1 MYWQYSLGMLVAM
14 NTLSIVL
21 TKFASD
27 KLLKK
32 SVGIFYQFLFCLGMA
47 IGYAFL
53 MKELDVSLSMI
64 LVVIVGFIN
73 AFANYLFLRAIEISL
88 SKTVLFLPLIEMIS
102 ISLAVIFLGE
112 AIIWT
117 PQIFLGIA
125 FCFLAIFL
133 FHIPKNRN
141 KAQTVNGKKWLIFVL
156 TMIAIYGVDSFFV
169 KAFSFNIARG
179 TFLVGWYS
187 GSLLGSLPLLFLEKQ
202 RQLLIAKKMILF
214 LSLLGI
220 TVFGTLSLSYLTFQ
234 LGGPL
239 SMVQPLRRFF
249 TVIMP
254 VFFGWLVFKERDGLS
269 KQEGFGFFAG
279 IVGVLLVLLG

>member
-1 MYWQYSLGMLVAM
+1 MYWQYSLGMLIVI
-14 NTLSIVL
+14 NTLSIIL

-47 IGYAFL
+47 TGYAFL
-53 MKELDVSLSMI
+53 MKELDVNLSML

-73 AFANYLFLRAIEISL
+73 AFANYLFLRALEISL
-88 SKTVLFLPLIEMIS
+88 SKTALFFPLIEMIS

-112 AIIWT
+112 TIIWT
-117 PQIFLGIA
+117 PQIFIGIVL
-125 FCFLAIFL
+125 CFLAIFL
-133 FHIPKNRN
+133 FQIPKNSK
-141 KAQTVNGKKWLIFVL
+141 KAKAINSKKWLIFVL

-169 KAFSFNIARG
+169 KAFSSNIARG

-214 LSLLGI
+214 LLFLSI
-220 TVFGTLSLSYLTFQ
+220 TVFGTLFLSYLTFQ

-239 SMVQPLRRFF
+239 SIVQPLRRFF

-254 VFFGWLVFKERDGLS
+254 IFFGWLVFKERERLS
-269 KQEGFGFFAG
+269 KQEEFGFFAG
-279 IVGVLLVLLG
+279 ITGVFLVLLV